1 MTAPRKRRRKR
12 PGLAWRVLFGQHGPT
27 RRALKA
33 ELKRGAAR
41 YFGPQTITTSAHD
54 PATQKRVTKVLSV
67 DPKTGVISEV
77 PRSRKGGKGTVASKP
92 SKASRPSRVSRAG
105 QTSRRTAAAIPI
117 VQQPRQP
124 KVKPMSERVLRNP
137 DGTLAGS
144 TKATAAGAQRSYQQV
159 MRHVAKLE
167 RQTDR
172 DLGWDREV

>member
-1 MTAPRKRRRKR
+1 MAAKRKPRKKA
-12 PGLAWRVLFGQHGPT
+12 GLAWRVLFGQHGPT
-27 RRALKA
+27 KNALKA
-33 ELKRGAAR
+33 ELKRGVAR
-41 YFGPQTITTSAHD
+41 YFGPQTITSVAHD

-67 DPKTGVISEV
+67 NPKTGVISEV
-77 PRSRKGGKGTVASKP
+77 QRGRKGGKDASASKP
-92 SKASRPSRVSRAG
+92 SKASQPSRASRAG
-105 QTSRRTAAAIPI
+105 QTRRRGAAPAPV

-144 TKATAAGAQRSYQQV
+144 TKATDAGAQRSYQQV

-172 DLGWDREV
+172 DLGWDRDV